1 MRFNGLQELALEEQ
15 AIDMASARFS
25 CGFSCGFSCLKQLE
39 GTFLGK
45 SRLAATGQDSA
56 EL

>member
-15 AIDMASARFS
+15 AIDMASAR
-25 CGFSCGFSCLKQLE
+25 FSCGFSCLKQLE